1 MKKMIWSFGIV
12 FCIVVLAIGCVKKEN
27 SRTEHT
33 TEQKYSKSFGEFYVS
48 SKWGESQEH
57 STDDVF
63 FYVKEGTE
71 KQRQPDNIA
80 VSIGKNPYS
89 KEESESFKEAIRGI
103 RNTRT
108 EMNVPMNRQTSLYIV
123 GKDTD
128 TCTRYEACKK
138 SF

>member
-71 KQRQPDNIA
+71 KQR
-80 VSIGKNPYS
+80 
-89 KEESESFKEAIRGI
+89 
-103 RNTRT
+103 
-108 EMNVPMNRQTSLYIV
+108 
-123 GKDTD
+123 
-128 TCTRYEACKK
+128 
-138 SF
+138 